1 MDTAKYKI
9 LKDALDN
16 FFDIGR
22 FKKFTREFFNGPDM
36 LPATRQTGIWREYD
50 DYVQCYYRI
59 AEYVDEN
66 GNKLIVLAVELKK
79 GRSVELARSMQ
90 RNFVSKILDTYDYN
104 AAIVAFYSEN
114 QPNWR
119 LSFVRLD
126 YTLTEK
132 GLDIDLTPARR
143 YSYLVGEDEP
153 KHTAEAQLFP
163 LFKDDK
169 SNPTLDEI
177 EEAFSVERV
186 TNDFFNQYKEKYLQL
201 KEFLENDE
209 KFISESERLGFEVEK
224 FAEQFSKKLMGQ
236 LAFLYFIQKKGWLGV
251 TLLPG
256 DRELLE
262 SEYQKIYQSV
272 EEANKIVLE
281 KYFVKQSGKR
291 RLNTILIGKEMTNH
305 EADLLSDC
313 FVGTEHD
320 MLWGTGNRKFIS
332 KLCEYCVTNTE
343 LRFFNDYLEP
353 FFYEGLNTKRKN
365 DYYKRFN
372 CKIPFLNGGLFEPLE
387 GYHWKDVKFEIP
399 NEIFTN
405 KKDENDREA
414 DGIIDIFDRYNFT
427 INENEPLE
435 KEVAV
440 DPEMLGKIFEN
451 LLEVTDRK
459 SKGAFYTPREIVHY
473 MCQESLI
480 NYLVNEVDVP
490 YKDMREF
497 ILYGELL
504 KDVDSSAKANR
515 SKDYS
520 IKDSILNNIGQ
531 IDKALE
537 NVRIADPAVGSG
549 AFPLGMLNEIMKA
562 RNNITE
568 YMIIKDKEGKFDRR
582 YGENFIRSWRSPYK
596 MKLDTI
602 KNSIFAV
609 DIEPSA
615 VDIAKLRLW
624 LSIIVE
630 QEIDEEYPKPQPLPN
645 LDSNILVGNS
655 LIDEYE
661 GIKLFDKTILDKHK
675 IGNGSKEGLKPKQI
689 QMDLLIDYTDKLL
702 DEMFELQSR
711 LFAENNENKKNEI
724 KKEIDQ
730 IRDDL
735 IIYTLEKNGSHE
747 GLKKY
752 NEFKDEKM
760 KPYFIWEL
768 EFARVFQEK
777 NGFDIVIGN
786 PPYVGE
792 KGNKEIFREIAKTEF
807 GQRYYQGKM
816 DLFYF
821 FFHKAIDIGNSNAE
835 IAFIT
840 TNYFITADSAI
851 KLRKDFK
858 ERTNIRKIINF
869 AELKIFE
876 TALGQHNM
884 ITILKKDFKNEIIA
898 DLCETRRQGIAN
910 RELFSKIFTWR
921 DNESEYYQKKQ
932 NEIYDTDKLYI
943 RITNANSIGS
953 IEGRIF
959 HKMKANSYLIGE
971 KCIVNTGV
979 NTGCDKVTD
988 ANYRKAYGNLCYDKG
1003 INKNDGIFVINQLEL
1018 DNLALDNNEK
1028 NLVYKFY
1035 KNSDIEQYLAPT
1047 KWDENYLIYIT
1058 KDTDINLFPKIKAHL
1073 SKYRRFTELKREYVE
1088 GKLPWYSLHW
1098 AREIDIFTSKDKIV
1112 LPYRNKRNIF
1122 AYCEENFF
1130 GSKDILYIRKKEEN
1144 INLKYILA
1152 LLNSKLY
1159 YYWLWN
1165 FGKRKGGVLELYVTP
1180 VSEIPIKYIN
1190 IGKQQELIEIIDL
1203 IIKTINNKILEDNKK
1218 GKKIAEYRDYIDKSV
1233 YEIYDLSEEEIKI
1246 IELLYETNLKEWSL

>member
-9 LKDALDN
+9 LKEALDN

-186 TNDFFNQYKEKYLQL
+186 TSDFFNQYKEKYLQL

-313 FVGTEHD
+313 FVETEHD

-332 KLCEYCVTNTE
+332 KLCEYCITNTE

-786 PPYVGE
+786 PPYIGE
-792 KGNKEIFREIAKTEF
+792 SGNKEIFRPIAKTAF
-807 GQRYYQGKM
+807 GEKYYLGKM
-816 DLFYF
+816 DIFYF
-821 FFHKAIDIGNSNAE
+821 FFHLALDIGNEKAE
-835 IAFIT
+835 ISYIT
-840 TNYFITADSAI
+840 TNYFITAFGAK
-851 KLRKDFK
+851 KLRKDLK
-858 ERTNIRKIINF
+858 ERSSIRRIINF
-869 AELKIFE
+869 NELKIFDS
-876 TALGQHNM
+876 AKGQHNM
-884 ITILKKDFKNEIIA
+884 ITVLTKIKNEDIIAKTCLTNRSGNADSIILKEITNWEDKKSVYYEVAQDNLYEGKD
-898 DLCETRRQGIAN
+898 C
-910 RELFSKIFTWR
+910 
-921 DNESEYYQKKQ
+921 
-932 NEIYDTDKLYI
+932 YI
-943 RITNANSIGS
+943 RLNGANGYANNSIES
-953 IEGRIF
+953 ILNKISKLELRLGD
-959 HKMKANSYLIGE
+959 
-971 KCIVNTGV
+971 IVEINQGV
-979 NTGCDKVTD
+979 VSGCDYVSNRNVGKLTNID
-988 ANYRKAYGNLCYDKG
+988 G
-1003 INKNDGIFVINQLEL
+1003 IEKNDGIFVL
-1018 DNLALDNNEK
+1018 DLNNSRDVSKIKMFDNGENLLRD
-1028 NLVYKFY
+1028 FY
-1035 KNSDIEQYLAPT
+1035 KNSDIRKYWCNT
-1047 KWDENYLIYIT
+1047 KPEKKLIY
-1058 KDTDINLFPKIKAHL
+1058 
-1073 SKYRRFTELKREYVE
+1073 YE
-1088 GKLPWYSLHW
+1088 GKLDEKKYPDIMAHLLKYKKILYARIKTYNEKYHW
-1098 AREIDIFTSKDKIV
+1098 TAIHRPRVSEIFLDPKIV
-1112 LPYRNKRNIF
+1112 VPYRSKTNTF
-1122 AYCEENFF
+1122 AYNEVEWFCRSDVYVITQGNTT
-1130 GSKDILYIRKKEEN
+1130 Y
-1144 INLKYILA
+1144 NLKYLLA
-1152 LLNSKLY
+1152 LLNSKPYYIWLY
-1159 YYWLWN
+1159 
-1165 FGKRKGGVLELYVTP
+1165 FKGKRKGETLELFQKP
-1180 VSEIPIKYIN
+1180 LSEIPIKLVSQEIQDKFVDVVDDILDITIQDDYLTN
-1190 IGKQQELIEIIDL
+1190 FKKQEKVLKLENKIDTMVYDLYSFTRQEIEIIERFY
-1203 IIKTINNKILEDNKK
+1203 K
-1218 GKKIAEYRDYIDKSV
+1218 R
-1233 YEIYDLSEEEIKI
+1233 
-1246 IELLYETNLKEWSL
+1246 